1 MSMYLEVTAQRLAQA
16 NNDKTAEAA
25 PWYANPYA
33 QAGIGAGLGG
43 LAGAGLGYG
52 LGGGTGALIGGL
64 GGAALGGGLGY
75 ANAAYDPF
83 GLNFAALSDDEL
95 GEAIVAAREVNDPI
109 LDVLM
114 QELQRRDQST
124 NIKTGGARMLNVYW
138 RDKIAAAAAEAE
150 QAIAEETAGGND
162 PKIEEDI
169 MIAEEV
175 AATDLPLDTK
185 VQILEEQGVEPEII
199 EEVVA
204 GDTVDAVA
212 AYYGIN
218 PAWLHDKV
226 AGNKMQAAMGGAKA
240 FGQKAGG
247 MGKSAWN
254 AIKGFAGRTKAT
266 MGAPLRSAGN
276 AYANQITT
284 GGTRLQAVRSALFA
298 PTGMWG
304 SNLGKAYMVGG
315 GLAGAGALGA
325 GGYGMYRAMA
335 GQPEQAWYSD
345 PRVQAG
351 LGAAGAGLLGA
362 GIGYGIDGGRGALL
376 GGAAGALG
384 GGAAGYYGGR
394 KIQDYAGRA
403 AKYMG
408 Y

>member
-1 MSMYLEVTAQRLAQA
+1 MSMYLELTAQRLAQA

-162 PKIEEDI
+162 LKIEEDI

-226 AGNKMQAAMGGAKA
+226 AGNKMQAAMEGAKA
-240 FGQKAGG
+240 FGQRVGQAMAKPLKVAKTDFNRSMSGNPAGVFGGRLKAVRTALFGPGG
-247 MGKSAWN
+247 MWN
-254 AIKGFAGRTKAT
+254 KGG
-266 MGAPLRSAGN
+266 
-276 AYANQITT
+276 
-284 GGTRLQAVRSALFA
+284 
-298 PTGMWG
+298 
-304 SNLGKAYMVGG
+304 NLGKAYILG
-315 GLAGAGALGA
+315 AGATGVGALGA
-325 GGYGMYRAMA
+325 GGYGMYNAMA

-345 PRVQAG
+345 PRVQAA
-351 LGAAGAGLLGA
+351 LGAAGAGLLGS

-403 AKYMG
+403 ANYMG

>member
-1 MSMYLEVTAQRLAQA
+1 MSMYLELTAQRLAQA

-124 NIKTGGARMLNVYW
+124 NIKTGGAGMLNVYW

-175 AATDLPLDTK
+175 AATDLPLETK

-199 EEVVA
+199 EEVVE

-218 PAWLHDKV
+218 PEWLHDKV
-226 AGNKMQAAMGGAKA
+226 AGNKMQAAMAGAKA
-240 FGQKAGG
+240 FGQKVGTAMAQPLKVLKTNYRRSMQGNPMGVFGGRLKAVRTALFGKGG
-247 MGKSAWN
+247 MWN
-254 AIKGFAGRTKAT
+254 KGG
-266 MGAPLRSAGN
+266 
-276 AYANQITT
+276 
-284 GGTRLQAVRSALFA
+284 
-298 PTGMWG
+298 
-304 SNLGKAYMVGG
+304 NLGKAYIAGA
-315 GLAGAGALGA
+315 GLTGAGALGA
-325 GGYGMYRAMA
+325 GGYGMYNAMA
-335 GQPEQAWYSD
+335 GTPEQAWYND

-394 KIQDYAGRA
+394 TIQDYAGRA
-403 AKYMG
+403 ANYMG

>member
-1 MSMYLEVTAQRLAQA
+1 MSKYLELTAQRLTQA

-124 NIKTGGARMLNVYW
+124 NIKTGGAGMLNVYW

-150 QAIAEETAGGND
+150 QAIAEETAGVEGGDD

-175 AATDLPLDTK
+175 AATDLPLETK

-218 PAWLHDKV
+218 PEWLHDKV
-226 AGNKMQAAMGGAKA
+226 AGNKMQAAMAGMKTL
-240 FGQKAGG
+240 GQKAGAYG
-247 MGKSAWN
+247 QRVGQAMAKPIKVAKTNFDRSMGGN
-254 AIKGFAGRTKAT
+254 PAGVF
-266 MGAPLRSAGN
+266 
-276 AYANQITT
+276 
-284 GGTRLQAVRSALFA
+284 GGRLKAVRTALFGSG
-298 PTGMWG
+298 GMWNKG
-304 SNLGKAYMVGG
+304 GNLGKAYIAGA
-315 GLAGAGALGA
+315 GLTGAGALGA
-325 GGYGMYRAMA
+325 GGYGIYNAIA
-335 GQPEQAWYSD
+335 GQPEQAWYND

-362 GIGYGIDGGRGALL
+362 GIGYGVDGGRGALL

-403 AKYMG
+403 ADYMG